1 MFIFK
6 FLSIHPFLKKWI
18 DKKLKTA
25 FEAIDRTL
33 RDVMQHVNPKFK
45 EIPFGNKIVVFGG
58 DYRQILSV
66 VKKGTTN
73 DIINASFN
81 RSVLWESIQVLKL
94 SINMRVLGLQ
104 GADQN
109 KAKEFCDFLLRIGEG
124 TEPTYT

>member
-1 MFIFK
+1 
-6 FLSIHPFLKKWI
+6 
-18 DKKLKTA
+18 
-25 FEAIDRTL
+25 
-33 RDVMQHVNPKFK
+33 MQHVNPKFK